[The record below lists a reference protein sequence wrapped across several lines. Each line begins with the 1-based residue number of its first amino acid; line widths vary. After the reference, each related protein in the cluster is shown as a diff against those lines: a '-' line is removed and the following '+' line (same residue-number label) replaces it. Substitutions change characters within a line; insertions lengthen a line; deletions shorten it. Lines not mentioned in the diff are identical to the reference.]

1 MMLVTFE
8 FEVSPSGEKEY
19 FALAESLRAELEAI
33 DGFISIER
41 FESRSVA
48 GHFLS
53 LSVWRDE
60 AAIRAWREASAH
72 RAGQIRGRNGIF
84 ARYHIRVAQV
94 VRDYDFA
101 AETKAA

>member
-1 MMLVTFE
+1 MGIF
-8 FEVSPSGEKEY
+8 SGIFGGLFSKKGSRKKKRRRT
-19 FALAESLRAELEAI
+19 LAAVQV
-33 DGFISIER
+33 ER

>member
-1 MMLVTFE
+1 MMIVLFE
-8 FEVSPSGEKEY
+8 FEVSPSGKDEY
-19 FALAESLRAELEAI
+19 FALAEALGAELANV

-41 FESRSVA
+41 FESHTQP

-60 AAIRAWREASAH
+60 DAIRAWREATAH
-72 RAGQIRGRNGIF
+72 RDGQVRGRNGIF
-84 ARYHIRVAQV
+84 ERYHIRVAQV

-101 AETKAA
+101 AVPSAA

>member
-1 MMLVTFE
+1 MIAVIFE
-8 FEVSPSGEKEY
+8 FTPDPAHSERYFDLAAKLHEK
-19 FALAESLRAELEAI
+19 LEDA